1 MIPPIE
7 KLAFLLVIVVRKL
20 KLYFQAHIINVLT
33 DYPLKKAKNKLEAAG
48 RLIQWAVELSEF
60 DVRYW
65 PREVIK
71 AQALTDFISE
81 FIPAYRQQNKDLGAK
96 EWDVRMDGS
105 STQHAREIG
114 VVLQSLEGDRLEYAI
129 RLQFLKT
136 NSKTEYGALIKGLD
150 LAKALGVESLVV
162 QGDSLLI
169 IG

>member
-1 MIPPIE
+1 M
-7 KLAFLLVIVVRKL
+7 
-20 KLYFQAHIINVLT
+20 
-33 DYPLKKAKNKLEAAG
+33 
-48 RLIQWAVELSEF
+48 
-60 DVRYW
+60 
-65 PREVIK
+65 IK

-96 EWDVRMDGS
+96 EWVVRMDGS

-162 QGDSLLI
+162 QGDSQLI